1 VHARHSTAEGPDA
14 AGGALIPPHRV
25 RGPNPAVR
33 RAPLLLLRYPGSLV
47 ALAVAALLL
56 ALALAAY
63 PLFLSASA
71 STLVDA
77 EIAEPLVTRYGA
89 GVSYRDGALS
99 LEEAAPPGTGT
110 PVLLHERRGE
120 VFSRLTS
127 ADPRLGAVVATVM
140 GPRVAVSHADRPQ
153 EFRSGILFA
162 GTDAADHVRMV
173 RGSAGSGALVPD
185 LIADALGIEPGDE
198 LVLEGARGSVRLPVD
213 GVYEALYSRP
223 RTGYWLRW
231 ANQIYPAC
239 QDCAPPPQFVI
250 MDRARMLELSATFG
264 ADTAVFLWQ
273 APVAPALS
281 LTLDDARDLRAFVGG
296 LRRDMARPDTSTG
309 RIMACC
315 SGLPSGSGITAASSL
330 GRVIRQVDE
339 RIRAVEA
346 PGRLLRAAAVAV
358 GVIVVA
364 GAALFGLVSRRT
376 EWRLRFAHGS
386 GPLAGGALGALESV
400 LPTVVGATVGL
411 GAAWALVRLLGPD
424 APLASTSVATAVR
437 GGALAAGLSI
447 AVVALVSGAALLGHV
462 GQHRS
467 RLAVLAR
474 APWEVP
480 LLGLALY
487 AAGKLGTGGSLVPEN
502 AGARPSLFLLL
513 FPVALIGGVGL
524 LGARLF
530 REGSRSLRERSG
542 GLAPPAYLAVQRLAG
557 APDLSVL
564 LVAASALCIGVF
576 VQAQTVVRSLDRS
589 VEAKARTFVGSEV
602 MAWVAEDT
610 EVPSDARIPVTKVTR
625 RPRVGALLPSERS
638 FDLLSVDAATLAGAA
653 YWNDGYS
660 GRDIEELA
668 DALRRPAPTGL
679 PVVVAGPD
687 PPGIGAIEVGTTR
700 LPVHVVAATEAFPG
714 MISKRPLLVADAGA
728 LVEAAGGSQAIL
740 GGSNA
745 TTELWIRAGRAEAL
759 AELSRLD
766 VPVFQVTAAEEVED
780 IPYIATVIDTFLVL
794 NALGLGTLV
803 LVLASL
809 LVYLQARQRSQIVS
823 YGLSLRMGLD
833 PRGHR
838 RSLVLE
844 LGSMLAAGAVLG
856 GGLAVGAPFLM
867 VPRLDPLGAIPPEP
881 AVDLPVVRL
890 VVLAAALAA
899 VALGGAWLAGRRA
912 RAAHLGEVMRVAE

>member
-1 VHARHSTAEGPDA
+1 
-14 AGGALIPPHRV
+14 
-25 RGPNPAVR
+25 
-33 RAPLLLLRYPGSLV
+33 
-47 ALAVAALLL
+47 VAALLL

-856 GGLAVGAPFLM
+856 GGLAVAASFLM

>member
-1 VHARHSTAEGPDA
+1 VHARHSIAEGPDE
-14 AGGALIPPHRV
+14 AGGAVSPPRWD

-33 RAPLLLLRYPGSLV
+33 RAPLLLLRYPGSLA
-47 ALAVAALLL
+47 ALAVASLLL

-71 STLVDA
+71 STLVDG
-77 EIAEPLVTRYGA
+77 EIAEPLVSRYGA
-89 GVSYRDGALS
+89 GVSYRNGALP
-99 LEEAAPPGTGT
+99 LAEAAPPGTGP
-110 PVLLHERRGE
+110 PVPLHQRRGE

-127 ADPRLGAVVATVM
+127 ADPRLGPPVATVM
-140 GPRVAVSHADRPQ
+140 GARVAVSPADRPQ

-162 GTDAADHVRMV
+162 GTDAAGHVRIV
-173 RGSAGSGALVPD
+173 RGSAGSGALLPD
-185 LIADALGIEPGDE
+185 LIADALGIEPGDQV
-198 LVLEGARGSVRLPVD
+198 VLEGARGTVRLPVD

-231 ANQIYPAC
+231 ASQIYPAC

-250 MDRARMLELSATFG
+250 MDRARVLELSATFG
-264 ADTAVFLWQ
+264 AETAVFLWQ
-273 APVAPALS
+273 APVAATTSLS
-281 LTLDDARDLRAFVGG
+281 LDDARDLRAFVEE
-296 LRRDMARPDTSTG
+296 LRMAMARPDTSTG

-315 SGLPSGSGITAASSL
+315 SGLPSGSGITLTSSL
-330 GRVIRQVDE
+330 GRVIRQVEE

-358 GVIVVA
+358 GVTVVA

-376 EWRLRFAHGS
+376 EWRLRFAHGT

-400 LPTVVGATVGL
+400 LPTVVGASVGL
-411 GAAWALVRLLGPD
+411 GAAWALVRLFGPD
-424 APLASTSVATAVR
+424 APLASTSVATAVS

-487 AAGKLGTGGSLVPEN
+487 AAGKLGTGGSLVPED

-542 GLAPPAYLAVQRLAG
+542 RLAPPAYLAVQRLAG

-602 MAWVAEDT
+602 MTWVAEDT
-610 EVPSDARIPVTKVTR
+610 EVPSDARIPMTKVTR
-625 RPRVGALLPSERS
+625 RTRVGALLPSERS
-638 FDLLSVDAATLAGAA
+638 FDLLVVDASTLAGAA
-653 YWNDGYS
+653 YWNDGFS
-660 GRDIEELA
+660 GREIEELA
-668 DALRRPAPTGL
+668 AALRRRSPTGL

-714 MISKRPLLVADAGA
+714 MISERPLIVADGGA
-728 LVEAAGGSQAIL
+728 LADATGGSQAVL
-740 GGSNA
+740 SGSNA

-766 VPVFQVTAAEEVED
+766 VPVFHVISAQEVED

-803 LVLASL
+803 LVLAAL

-833 PRGHR
+833 RRGHR
-838 RSLVLE
+838 RSLLLE
-844 LGSMLAAGAVLG
+844 LGSMLAAAAVLG
-856 GGLAVGAPFLM
+856 GGLAVAASSLI

-881 AVDLPVVRL
+881 TVDLPVVRL
-890 VVLAAALAA
+890 LVLAAALAA

-912 RAAHLGEVMRVAE
+912 RVAHLGEVMRVAE

>member
-1 VHARHSTAEGPDA
+1 VHARHPTAEGPDA
-14 AGGALIPPHRV
+14 AGGAVSPPRWD

-33 RAPLLLLRYPGSLV
+33 RAPLLLLRYPGSLA

-56 ALALAAY
+56 AVALAAY
-63 PLFLSASA
+63 PLFISASA

-99 LEEAAPPGTGT
+99 LAEAAPPGTGAAA
-110 PVLLHERRGE
+110 PLHERRGQ
-120 VFSRLTS
+120 VFSRLVS
-127 ADPRLGAVVATVM
+127 ADPRLGPSVATAM

-162 GTDAADHVRMV
+162 GTDAADHVQMV
-173 RGSAGSGALVPD
+173 RGSAGSGALLPD

-198 LVLEGARGSVRLPVD
+198 VVLEGARGSASLPVD

-231 ANQIYPAC
+231 ANQIYPQC
-239 QDCAPPPQFVI
+239 EDCAPPPQFVI
-250 MDRARMLELSATFG
+250 LGRALMLELSATFG
-264 ADTAVFLWQ
+264 AETAVFLWQ
-273 APVAPALS
+273 APVAPATSLS
-281 LTLDDARDLRAFVGG
+281 LDDARDLRAFVAG
-296 LRRDMARPDTSTG
+296 LRREMARPDTSTG

-315 SGLPSGSGITAASSL
+315 SGLPSGSGITVTSSL

-358 GVIVVA
+358 GVTVVA

-376 EWRLRFAHGS
+376 EWRLRFAHGT
-386 GPLAGGALGALESV
+386 GPLAGAALGAMESV
-400 LPTVVGATVGL
+400 LPAVVGASVGL
-411 GAAWALVRLLGPD
+411 GAAWALVRLFGPD

-487 AAGKLGTGGSLVPEN
+487 AAGKLGTGGSLVPED

-602 MAWVAEDT
+602 LAWVAEDT
-610 EVPSDARIPVTKVTR
+610 EVPSDARIPMTKVTR
-625 RPRVGALLPSERS
+625 RPRVGTLLPSELS
-638 FDLLSVDAATLAGAA
+638 FDLLVVDAPTLAGAA
-653 YWNDGYS
+653 YWNDGFS
-660 GRDIEELA
+660 GREIEELA
-668 DALRRPAPTGL
+668 AALRRPAPTGL

-700 LPVHVVAATEAFPG
+700 LPVDVVAATEAFPG
-714 MISKRPLLVADAGA
+714 MISERPLLVADAGA
-728 LVEAAGGSQAIL
+728 VVDATGGSEFVL

-745 TTELWIRAGRAEAL
+745 TTELWIPAGRAEAL

-766 VPVFQVTAAEEVED
+766 VPVFQVTSAEEVED

-803 LVLASL
+803 LVLAAL

-838 RSLVLE
+838 RSLLLE
-844 LGSMLAAGAVLG
+844 LGSMLAAAAVLG
-856 GGLAVGAPFLM
+856 GGLAVAASSLM

-881 AVDLPVVRL
+881 TMDLPIVRL
-890 VVLAAALAA
+890 VVLVAALAA
-899 VALGGAWLAGRRA
+899 VAVGGAWLAGRRA
-912 RAAHLGEVMRVAE
+912 RAARLGEVMRVAE

>member
-1 VHARHSTAEGPDA
+1 MTPSRWE
-14 AGGALIPPHRV
+14 

-33 RAPLLLLRYPGSLV
+33 RAPLLLLRYQGSL
-47 ALAVAALLL
+47 AAIAVAALLL

-99 LEEAAPPGTGT
+99 LDEVTPPGSGAAAP
-110 PVLLHERRGE
+110 LHQRRGE

-127 ADPRLGAVVATVM
+127 ADPRLGPPVATVM
-140 GPRVAVSHADRPQ
+140 GPRVAVSHSDRPQ
-153 EFRSGILFA
+153 EFRSGVLFA
-162 GTDAADHVRMV
+162 GTEAGEHVRMV
-173 RGSAGSGALVPD
+173 RGSAGSGALLPD
-185 LIADALGIEPGDE
+185 LIADALGIGPGDE
-198 LVLEGARGSVRLPVD
+198 VILEGARGSVRLQVD

-239 QDCAPPPQFVI
+239 QECAPPPQFVI
-250 MDRARMLELSATFG
+250 LDQARMLEVSATFG

-273 APVAPALS
+273 APVAPATSLS
-281 LTLDDARDLRAFVGG
+281 LDDARDLHAFVAG
-296 LRRDMARPDTSTG
+296 LRREMARPDTSTG

-315 SGLPSGSGITAASSL
+315 SGLPSGSGITVTSSL

-358 GVIVVA
+358 GIIVVA

-376 EWRLRFAHGS
+376 EWRLRFAHGT

-400 LPTVVGATVGL
+400 LPAVVGASVGL

-424 APLASTSVATAVR
+424 APLATTSVATAVR
-437 GGALAAGLSI
+437 GTVLAAGLSV

-487 AAGKLGTGGSLVPEN
+487 AAGKLGTGGSLVPDD

-513 FPVALIGGVGL
+513 FPVALIGGVGV

-530 REGSRSLRERSG
+530 REGSRSLRDRSG

-564 LVAASALCIGVF
+564 LVAGAGLCIGVF

-602 MAWVAEDT
+602 MVWVAENT
-610 EVPSDARIPVTKVTR
+610 EVPADVRIPVTKVTR
-625 RPRVGALLPSERS
+625 RPRAGALLPSERS
-638 FDLLSVDAATLAGAA
+638 FDLLAVDAPTLAGAA

-660 GRDIEELA
+660 GRDFEELA
-668 DALRRPAPTGL
+668 DALRRPAPAGL

-687 PPGIGAIEVGTTR
+687 PPGIGAIEVGTSR
-700 LPVHVVAATEAFPG
+700 LPVEVVATTEAFPG
-714 MISKRPLLVADAGA
+714 MISKRPLMVADAEA
-728 LVEAAGGSQAIL
+728 LVEAAGGSEAIL

-745 TTELWIRAGRAEAL
+745 ATELWVRAGRVQAL

-766 VPVFQVTAAEEVED
+766 VPVFQVTSADEVED

-803 LVLASL
+803 LVLAAL
-809 LVYLQARQRSQIVS
+809 LVYLEARQRSQIVS

-833 PRGHR
+833 VRGHR

-844 LGSMLAAGAVLG
+844 LGSMLAAAAVLG
-856 GGLAVGAPFLM
+856 GGLAVAASFLM

-881 AVDLPVVRL
+881 TVDLPIVRL
-890 VVLAAALAA
+890 LALAVVLAA

>member
-1 VHARHSTAEGPDA
+1 
-14 AGGALIPPHRV
+14 
-25 RGPNPAVR
+25 
-33 RAPLLLLRYPGSLV
+33 
-47 ALAVAALLL
+47 VAALLL

-127 ADPRLGAVVATVM
+127 ADPRLGAAVATVM

-153 EFRSGILFA
+153 EFRSAILFA

-223 RTGYWLRW
+223 RTGYWLRG

-766 VPVFQVTAAEEVED
+766 VPVFQVTSAEEVED

-803 LVLASL
+803 LVLAAL

-856 GGLAVGAPFLM
+856 GGLAVAASFLM

>member
-1 VHARHSTAEGPDA
+1 M
-14 AGGALIPPHRV
+14 
-25 RGPNPAVR
+25 R
-33 RAPLLLLRYPGSLV
+33 RAPLLLLRYPGSLA

-71 STLVDA
+71 STLVA
-77 EIAEPLVTRYGA
+77 GEIAEPLVSRYGA
-89 GVSYRDGALS
+89 GMSYRDGALPLADAS
-99 LEEAAPPGTGT
+99 PPGTGT
-110 PVLLHERRGE
+110 PVPLHRRRGE

-127 ADPRLGAVVATVM
+127 ADTRLGPPVATVM
-140 GPRVAVSHADRPQ
+140 GTRVAVSPADRPQ
-153 EFRSGILFA
+153 VFRSGILFA
-162 GTDAADHVRMV
+162 GTDAAGHIRIV
-173 RGSAGSGALVPD
+173 RGSAGSGALLPD

-198 LVLEGARGSVRLPVD
+198 VVLEGARGSVRLPVD

-231 ANQIYPAC
+231 ASQIYPAC

-250 MDRARMLELSATFG
+250 MDRARVIELSATFG
-264 ADTAVFLWQ
+264 AETAVFLWQ
-273 APVAPALS
+273 APVAATTTTSLS
-281 LTLDDARDLRAFVGG
+281 LDDARDLRAFVAE
-296 LRRDMARPDTSTG
+296 LRTEMARPDTSTG

-315 SGLPSGSGITAASSL
+315 SGLPSGSGITVTSSL
-330 GRVIRQVDE
+330 GRVIRQVEE

-358 GVIVVA
+358 GVTVVA

-376 EWRLRFAHGS
+376 EWRLRFAHGT

-400 LPTVVGATVGL
+400 LPTVAGASVGVGV
-411 GAAWALVRLLGPD
+411 AWALVRLFGPD

-487 AAGKLGTGGSLVPEN
+487 AAGKLGTGGSLVPED

-530 REGSRSLRERSG
+530 REGSRSMRERSG

-602 MAWVAEDT
+602 MTWVAEDT
-610 EVPSDARIPVTKVTR
+610 ELPSDARIPMTKVTR
-625 RPRVGALLPSERS
+625 RTRVGTLLPSERS
-638 FDLLSVDAATLAGAA
+638 FDLLVVDAPTLAGAA
-653 YWNDGYS
+653 YWNDGFS
-660 GRDIEELA
+660 GREIEELA
-668 DALRRPAPTGL
+668 AALLRRSPTGL

-714 MISKRPLLVADAGA
+714 MISERPLIVADAGA
-728 LVEAAGGSQAIL
+728 LADATGGSQAVL
-740 GGSNA
+740 SGSNA

-766 VPVFQVTAAEEVED
+766 VPVFQVISAEEVED

-803 LVLASL
+803 LVLAAL
-809 LVYLQARQRSQIVS
+809 LVYLQARQRSQVVS

-833 PRGHR
+833 RRGHR
-838 RSLVLE
+838 RSLLLE
-844 LGSMLAAGAVLG
+844 LGSMLAAAAVLG
-856 GGLAVGAPFLM
+856 GGLAVAASSLI

-881 AVDLPVVRL
+881 TVDLPVVRL
-890 VVLAAALAA
+890 LVLAAALAA

>member
-1 VHARHSTAEGPDA
+1 M
-14 AGGALIPPHRV
+14 IPPRRD

-110 PVLLHERRGE
+110 PVPLHERRGE

-127 ADPRLGAVVATVM
+127 ADPRLGAAVATVM

-153 EFRSGILFA
+153 EFRSAILFA

-250 MDRARMLELSATFG
+250 MERARMLELSATFG

-281 LTLDDARDLRAFVGG
+281 LSLDDARDLRAFVGG
-296 LRRDMARPDTSTG
+296 LRRDMARPNTSTG

-315 SGLPSGSGITAASSL
+315 SGLPSGSGITVTSSL

-364 GAALFGLVSRRT
+364 GAALFGLASRRT

-424 APLASTSVATAVR
+424 APLASTSVATALR

-447 AVVALVSGAALLGHV
+447 VVVSLVSGAALLGHV

-474 APWEVP
+474 VPWEVP

-660 GRDIEELA
+660 GRGIEELA

-687 PPGIGAIEVGTTR
+687 PPEIGAIEVGTTR

-728 LVEAAGGSQAIL
+728 LVEAAGGSRAVL

-766 VPVFQVTAAEEVED
+766 VPVFQVTSAEEVED

-803 LVLASL
+803 LVLAAL

-844 LGSMLAAGAVLG
+844 LGSMLAAAAVLG
-856 GGLAVGAPFLM
+856 GGLAVAASFLM